1 MAYLDLAFDLPRTA
15 MAANSAAPRHD
26 VVSYVA
32 PLERQ
37 VVQLARFDGRASLR
51 TPGRLATVLGW
62 LFGGTRANG
71 LADARLEALR
81 RYAVMFRLQG
91 DALPQAETEQLRRAG
106 FVGEAVAEIRQ
117 LVRNAA
123 HVAA

>member
-1 MAYLDLAFDLPRTA
+1 MAYLDLAFDLPR
-15 MAANSAAPRHD
+15 AALAATGVVPRHD
-26 VVSYVA
+26 VVSHVA

-51 TPGRLATVLGW
+51 APGRLETMMGW
-62 LFGGTRANG
+62 LFGGKRANG

-81 RYAVMFRLQG
+81 RYAVMFRLKG
-91 DALPQAETEQLRRAG
+91 DALPQAETEQLLRAG
-106 FVGEAVAEIRQ
+106 FVREAVDEIRQ